1 MALSPRLSTGL
12 LFSFSMLVMLDW
24 RNVITRVATT
34 VKGCLQSSDNHQDF
48 SRQISFGS
56 SPFGNAAQHVS
67 FVLCHFVN
75 GDVTFV
81 TGKDAETMEQLN
93 RPDGRRPGQV
103 FVTERYARISGL
115 MPMWLI

>member
-1 MALSPRLSTGL
+1 MALSHRLSTGL
-12 LFSFSMLVMLDW
+12 LFSVSMLVMLDW

-48 SRQISFGS
+48 SRQISFGRAGYRPCPIGS
-56 SPFGNAAQHVS
+56 SPSGNAAQHVS

-75 GDVTFV
+75 GDVTFA

-103 FVTERYARISGL
+103 FVTG
-115 MPMWLI
+115 